1 MGLKS
6 DKWIR
11 QMAREYEMIVPFAEG
26 QVRPGV
32 ISYGLSSYG
41 YDMRISREFK
51 VLRSEAPPLL
61 DPKAIEASV
70 FGDAE
75 GDFCLIS
82 PHSFVLARSL
92 EYFKIPRDVLT
103 LCLGKSTY
111 ARCGILINVTPFE
124 PHWEGYATVQIS
136 NTAPW
141 TAKIYAEEGIAQILF
156 FEGDDPC
163 EVSYAEK
170 RGRYQAQKGITLP
183 KL

>member
-11 QMAREYEMIVPFAEG
+11 QMAREHEMIVPFAEG
-26 QVRPGV
+26 QVRAGV

-41 YDMRISREFK
+41 YDMRIAREFK
-51 VLRSEAPPLL
+51 VLRSEARPLL

-70 FGDAE
+70 FEDTE

-124 PHWEGYATVQIS
+124 PHWEGYATLQIS
-136 NTAPW
+136 NTGPW